1 MNTSSSDAKSS
12 APASKAIIIISS
24 SSNSAFSI
32 TISPFFWNMKP
43 THPDVPMFP
52 PPLVKALLT
61 LPADL
66 FLLSV
71 NTSTIT
77 ATPDGPYPS

>member
-1 MNTSSSDAKSS
+1 MN
-12 APASKAIIIISS
+12 
-24 SSNSAFSI
+24 
-32 TISPFFWNMKP
+32 P
-43 THPDVPMFP
+43 TQPVVPMLP
-52 PPLVKALLT
+52 PPLVKALLI

-71 NTSTIT
+71 KASTIT